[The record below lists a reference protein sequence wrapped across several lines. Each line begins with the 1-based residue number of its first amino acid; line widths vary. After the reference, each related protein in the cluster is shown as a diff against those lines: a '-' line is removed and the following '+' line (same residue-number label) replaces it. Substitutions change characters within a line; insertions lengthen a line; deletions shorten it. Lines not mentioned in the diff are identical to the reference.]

1 MPKRPVRRRPG
12 AVLATS
18 AVVQRVL
25 DPALQRQLTEARHLL
40 GELRDAL
47 IRFGATADD
56 QATLKTS
63 IRQLDEFFLLVVVG
77 EFNAGKSAFINALA
91 GQRVLQEGV
100 TPTTAQIHL
109 LRHGDTAQTTVDEQG
124 IRVVTAPAELLRDVH
139 IVDTPGTNAI
149 IREHE
154 RLTAEFV
161 PRSDLV
167 IFVTSADRPFTETE
181 RAFLQSIRDWG
192 KKIIIVVNKVDIF
205 ERESELDEVI
215 AFVQDSARRLLGI
228 TPEIF
233 PVSAR
238 LALRAKQGTPS
249 VWAESR
255 FEALER
261 FIRDS
266 LEEGSRF
273 RLKLGNPLGVGQALA
288 HRYVT
293 IADERLLLLKDDLA
307 LLEEIERQLV
317 VYRDD
322 LARGF
327 ELRMTAVEKVLV
339 DMEARGHAYFEDTLR
354 IGRIMDLLN
363 RARIQKEF
371 ADRVVADAP
380 RHIDRRV
387 TELIDWLIDQDFR
400 QWQAVTS
407 RLGERTREHGSRVL
421 GAPEVGT
428 FHQDRARLIDSVG
441 REAQRVVETYDKQ
454 HEAAVIAD
462 HARVAVTTAAAA
474 GGAALGLGTLVTIAA
489 STAAADVTGILMAS
503 VVAALGFLVI
513 PARRKKAKKEMQE
526 KITALRQRLATAL
539 RTEFERAQEQ
549 SSARI
554 AQAVDPYSRF
564 VRSEQTRWTEARSVL
579 SSLRDRAGSF
589 RSQLAA

>member
-1 MPKRPVRRRPG
+1 M
-12 AVLATS
+12 
-18 AVVQRVL
+18 
-25 DPALQRQLTEARHLL
+25 
-40 GELRDAL
+40 
-47 IRFGATADD
+47 RFGATADD
-56 QATLKTS
+56 QAALASS

-109 LRHGDTAQTTVDEQG
+109 LKHGPGQATSVDEQG

-139 IVDTPGTNAI
+139 IVDTPGTNAV

-167 IFVTSADRPFTETE
+167 LFVTSADRPFTETE
-181 RAFLQSIRDWG
+181 RAFLEAIRDWG
-192 KKIIIVVNKVDIF
+192 KKIVIVVNKVDIF
-205 ERESELDEVI
+205 DREADLDEVV
-215 AFVQDSARRLLGI
+215 AFVRDAARRLLGI

-238 LALRAKQGTPS
+238 LALRAKQGEPAL
-249 VWAESR
+249 WAPSR
-255 FEALER
+255 FDALER
-261 FIRDS
+261 FVRES

-273 RLKLGNPLGVGQALA
+273 RLKLANPLGVGQALA
-288 HRYVT
+288 HRYAT
-293 IADERLLLLKDDLA
+293 IADERLLLLEDDLA
-307 LLEEIERQLV
+307 LLDDIDRQLA

-354 IGRIMDLLN
+354 LGRVMDLLN

-371 ADRVVADAP
+371 EDRVVAEAP
-380 RHIDRRV
+380 RQIDRRV

-407 RLGERTREHGSRVL
+407 RLAERTREHGSRVL

-441 REAQRVVETYDKQ
+441 RESQRVVDTYDKQ
-454 HEAAVIAD
+454 REAAAIAD
-462 HARVAVTTAAAA
+462 QARAAVTTAAAA
-474 GGAALGLGTLVTIAA
+474 GGAALGLGTLVTVAA
-489 STAAADVTGILMAS
+489 STAAADITGIVMAS
-503 VVAALGFLVI
+503 VIAAIGFLVI
-513 PARRKKAKKEMQE
+513 PARRRKAKAEMQA
-526 KITALRQRLATAL
+526 KVSALRERLATAL

-564 VRSEQTRWTEARSVL
+564 VRAEQSRWSEARSTLVA
-579 SSLRDRAGSF
+579 LRNRAGTF
-589 RSQLAA
+589 REQLAA